1 MKKTV
6 IIILALLPIVLLVM
20 ISIATHVFE
29 TYSHVEV
36 ESVAFSDSAGNI
48 LDDSAVFTVSVGET
62 KATSI
67 IISPTDA
74 TDKRVSY
81 TSTDETICT
90 VDPASGAVTGV
101 RAGYVTIVVKTAD
114 GEKIDMLS
122 VVVRASS
129 VTSVTL
135 TPDSL
140 DMMIGESKDLTVN
153 VEPYSATNK
162 NVTYTSS
169 NPSVVTVS
177 NVGKLRAVGAG
188 TATITVRT
196 VDGGLTDTCTV
207 TVTDNTPPISF
218 DFTSVSGIQS
228 SGKGYKITDPTIDL
242 KSGLKFDGD
251 QFELS
256 DIKFLIE
263 NTGDASVDENGILSF
278 AAPGIT
284 KVKVYVGD
292 VSAPEYYIEVIF
304 AWLG

>member
-36 ESVAFSDSAGNI
+36 ESVAFSDAAGNR
-48 LDDSAVFTVSVGET
+48 LDDSAVFTLSVGET

-67 IISPTDA
+67 IIYPADA
-74 TDKRVSY
+74 TDKRVRY
-81 TSTDETICT
+81 TSTDETVCT
-90 VDPASGAVTGV
+90 VDPASGEVTGV
-101 RAGYVTIVVKTAD
+101 RAGYATIVVKTAD
-114 GEKIDMLS
+114 GEKIDMLQ
-122 VVVRASS
+122 VVVKASS

-135 TPDSL
+135 TPDTL
-140 DMMIGESKDLTVN
+140 DMMIGESKDLTVK

-177 NVGKLRAVGAG
+177 NIGKLKAVGAG
-188 TATITVRT
+188 TAIITVRT

-218 DFTSVSGIQS
+218 DFTGVDGIQFT
-228 SGKGYKITDPTIDL
+228 GTGYIVTNQEIDL
-242 KSGLKFDGD
+242 KSGLKFDED
-251 QFELS
+251 RFELS

-263 NTGDASVDENGILSF
+263 NTDDATVDENGILNF
-278 AAPGIT
+278 AAPGAT
-284 KVKVYVGD
+284 KVRVYAGD

-304 AWLG
+304 AWFG